1 MEKKFLD
8 YNGLRQLKTH
18 LEYTFARLQRF
29 VDRGSGD
36 DILVSNGD
44 VVVCD
49 RSTVADIRTTLTIVP
64 SMNRSEIIPAFSC
77 DIVLKLGLG
86 SPKLDF
92 SSFGPNVYLS
102 DKAKNL
108 NGSSTYIFHIIARD
122 VRLNVNDL
130 SITST
135 EAYITCD
142 QLSK

>member
-18 LEYTFARLQRF
+18 LEYTFARLRRF
-29 VDRGSGD
+29 VDGGSD
-36 DILVSNGD
+36 NDVLVCNGD

-49 RSTVADIRTTLTIVP
+49 RSTVTDIVTTLTI
-64 SMNRSEIIPAFSC
+64 IPNARGPEPIPVFSC
-77 DIVLKLGLG
+77 ELVLKLGP
-86 SPKLDF
+86 SIPRLDL

-102 DKAKNL
+102 DKAKKL

-122 VRLNVNDL
+122 VRLNINDL
-130 SITST
+130 SVTSA